1 MYYYELGFRG
11 IEKFSSQW
19 GQLKEFSA
27 KEGQRF
33 YIEKRFKNN
42 SPPTHIKFYGVNET
56 EINRISDPRISS
68 YSYDGARSELTI
80 NLTSQGIEKLLGTS
94 DSKIRIPVEFSNDS
108 LTEGLENIKVQMFFG
123 SNEVANNYLENNPST
138 LDAAKIRVTDTS
150 KTKSV
155 SEIELELSDASE
167 ILRGSNL
174 LSLSFTTTF

>member
-11 IEKFSSQW
+11 IEKFSSKW

-68 YSYDGARSELTI
+68 YSYDGARS
-80 NLTSQGIEKLLGTS
+80 
-94 DSKIRIPVEFSNDS
+94 
-108 LTEGLENIKVQMFFG
+108 
-123 SNEVANNYLENNPST
+123 
-138 LDAAKIRVTDTS
+138 
-150 KTKSV
+150 
-155 SEIELELSDASE
+155 
-167 ILRGSNL
+167 
-174 LSLSFTTTF
+174 